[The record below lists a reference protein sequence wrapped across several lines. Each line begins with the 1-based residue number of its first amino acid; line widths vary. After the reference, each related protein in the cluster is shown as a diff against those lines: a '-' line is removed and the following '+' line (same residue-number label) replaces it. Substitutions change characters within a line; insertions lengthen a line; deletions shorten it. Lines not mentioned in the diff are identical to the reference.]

1 MVRVA
6 VGVGVGDGDG
16 VGVDVGVAVGDEL
29 PDVGDEDGEP
39 DGEAAA
45 GDSTGPGAPPPWPLG
60 VLLGPVR
67 AALVWVVGTEPVL
80 AGPPEPLGLP
90 PPPWLLEEEVPGAL
104 EPVKEPKSP
113 VP

>member
-1 MVRVA
+1 VVRVA

-60 VLLGPVR
+60 VLLC
-67 AALVWVVGTEPVL
+67 LVGVVLGWGVDAEPGGAWL
-80 AGPPEPLGLP
+80 PEPLVIPGSP
-90 PPPWLLEEEVPGAL
+90 AWLEGPVLGTLEFA
-104 EPVKEPKSP
+104 
-113 VP
+113 

>member
-45 GDSTGPGAPPPWPLG
+45 GDSTGPGAPPPWPRG
-60 VLLGPVR
+60 VLLGLVCV
-67 AALVWVVGTEPVL
+67 ALGWGVDTEPGGAWL
-80 AGPPEPLGLP
+80 PEPLVMPGSP
-90 PPPWLLEEEVPGAL
+90 AWLEGPVLGTLELA
-104 EPVKEPKSP
+104 
-113 VP
+113 